1 MKGRSASVQTT
12 NAIMHWTDSKRIAH
26 RGSQQG
32 KQAPGLLD
40 TMNKANSAYQT
51 EVTKKIC
58 TYPIHKVFIWSMGG
72 KKKREKKGQST
83 LIWSYSGSI
92 LSHAQEYLKPTVLLN
107 SPLYQLQYYILMIN
121 SVKNYFHSFWMILC
135 TEYFRNEYFIF
146 STWIS
151 ARFVHC

>member
-1 MKGRSASVQTT
+1 MQLCTEQIPNVLHIGDPNRANKLLVSLTLWTRQTQLIKLRLPKRYAHTLYTKCSFGR
-12 NAIMHWTDSKRIAH
+12 
-26 RGSQQG
+26 
-32 KQAPGLLD
+32 
-40 TMNKANSAYQT
+40 
-51 EVTKKIC
+51 
-58 TYPIHKVFIWSMGG
+58 GG
-72 KKKREKKGQST
+72 GGGGGRRKKGQST

-92 LSHAQEYLKPTVLLN
+92 LSHAQEYLKPTVSLN

-121 SVKNYFHSFWMILC
+121 SVKNYFHSFWTILC